1 MDEQELR
8 KRLQAAFR
16 EEAGER
22 LLSIENHL
30 VVLEKETSETES
42 ASAIE
47 TVFRDVHSL
56 KGAARAVGLQ
66 PLEMFFQS
74 AENVFSALKKGHL
87 KYNSNI
93 TILLQRGIGSVE
105 CYMKTPDN
113 PENMA
118 ELQGLCREMDS
129 FMHGEKQSASAY
141 KTKAWNPSPKTE
153 SAAAPEI
160 TPSSRPV
167 DVNEKKTIAAD
178 RNATAAD
185 RSRNSG
191 SSVRVNKEKID
202 GLLQESDE
210 LIALKMIFSERLN
223 QLNELSGDMQGM
235 DKLQRSFKN
244 ILLRINREIKA
255 LEQDGTANSGKDNF
269 QLSLELLERNLENL
283 GGRLEHFS
291 HQLSMLS
298 RSGLSDARTCS
309 KMIDEFREELK
320 TIALM
325 PFSSLSSSFPRMM
338 REIARET
345 GRNFEFVMS
354 GGDIEIDRRIL
365 DELRDPLIHL
375 LRNSAD
381 HGIEPEGNRIAAGK
395 SLSGRISLSVSVT
408 SDKKIE
414 IIVSDDGGGMDL
426 DALRL
431 KIAEKFNLPIGIV
444 NALPDDKVIN
454 YIFLSGFST
463 SKIIT
468 SLSGR
473 GLGMAIVREK
483 VENVG
488 GTIRIDNRP
497 GQGCTFT
504 ILLPAA
510 LSAQRGILLKAGG
523 RMFALPTNGLLH
535 AALTKRESISS
546 IKGVPSITVRGDTIP
561 VFDLAGILE
570 LQADKMQD
578 VFPVLVMSVAGI
590 KAALIVEAVIQEI
603 EMIVKPLGCILRRVR
618 NIAGVVITG
627 SGAVVPVLNSRD
639 LFKSGL
645 GGQHGRLEMTQMKQD
660 RKQPVIMIAED
671 SITSRTL
678 LTNILEA
685 AGYRVITAVDG
696 MAAWKMLEQT
706 RIDLLVSDIEMPRLD
721 GFGLTEKIRA
731 DQRLTGLP
739 VVLVTSLARREDR
752 EHGIACGADAYITK
766 SDFSQNH
773 LLETI
778 ERLL

>member
-22 LLSIENHL
+22 LLSIENQL
-30 VVLEKETSETES
+30 AVLEKEASKLEFD
-42 ASAIE
+42 SAIE

-56 KGAARAVGLQ
+56 KGAARAVGMQ
-66 PLEMFFQS
+66 PLEIFFQS
-74 AENVFSALKKGHL
+74 AENVFSALKKESL
-87 KYNSNI
+87 KYTHNI
-93 TILLQRGIGSVE
+93 ADLLQRGIVAVE
-105 CYMKTPDN
+105 QYMATP
-113 PENMA
+113 ESQ
-118 ELQGLCREMDS
+118 EYITGLQGLCRDMDS
-129 FMHGEKQSASAY
+129 FMHGAERSGSAY
-141 KTKAWNPSPKTE
+141 KTRSWSPSPKTE
-153 SAAAPEI
+153 PAAAI
-160 TPSSRPV
+160 PS
-167 DVNEKKTIAAD
+167 
-178 RNATAAD
+178 TAAKPAAESKSNAAA
-185 RSRNSG
+185 RPEHPRQAGN
-191 SSVRVNKEKID
+191 SVRVNKDKID

-223 QLNELSGDMQGM
+223 QLNELGGDMQEMG
-235 DKLQRSFKN
+235 KLQRSFKN

-255 LEQDGTANSGKDNF
+255 LEQEETSSSGKDNF
-269 QLSLELLERNLENL
+269 QLSLEMLERNLENL
-283 GGRLEHFS
+283 GGRIEHFS
-291 HQLSMLS
+291 HQFSILNS
-298 RSGLSDARTCS
+298 SGVSDARVCS

-325 PFSSLSSSFPRMM
+325 PFSSLSGSFPRMM
-338 REIARET
+338 REIIKET
-345 GRNFEFVMS
+345 GRDFEFNMS
-354 GGDIEIDRRIL
+354 GGEIEIDRRIL

-381 HGIEPEGNRIAAGK
+381 HGIESEETRIAAGK
-395 SLSGRISLSVSVT
+395 PPVAGINLSASVT
-408 SDKKIE
+408 PDKKIE
-414 IIVSDDGGGMDL
+414 ITVSDDGGGIDL
-426 DALRL
+426 DSLRL
-431 KIAEKFNLPIGIV
+431 KISEKFNLPIGVV
-444 NALPDDKVIN
+444 NVLPENKVIN

-488 GTIRIDNRP
+488 GTIRIDNKP

-510 LSAQRGILLKAGG
+510 LTAQRGILLKAGG
-523 RMFALPTNGLLH
+523 RMFALPTNGLLYT
-535 AALTKRESISS
+535 ALLKRENISS
-546 IKGVPSITVRGDTIP
+546 IKGVPSVTVRGDTIP
-561 VFDLAGILE
+561 AFDLAGILE
-570 LQADKMQD
+570 LQSDKIQET
-578 VFPVLVMSVAGI
+578 FPVLIMSVAGI

-603 EMIVKPLGCILRRVR
+603 EMIVKPLGCLFQRVR
-618 NIAGVVITG
+618 NITGVVITG
-627 SGAVVPVLNSRD
+627 SGSVVPVLNSRD
-639 LFKSGL
+639 LLKSGIS
-645 GGQHGRLEMTQMKQD
+645 GQHGRLEIAQQERD

-685 AGYRVITAVDG
+685 TGSQVITAVDG
-696 MAAWKMLEQT
+696 MAAWKMLEGT
-706 RIDLLVSDIEMPRLD
+706 KIDLLVSDIEMPRMD
-721 GFGLTEKIRA
+721 GFALTEKVRA
-731 DQRLTGLP
+731 DHRFAGLP

-752 EHGIACGADAYITK
+752 ERGIACGADAYITK

>member
-1 MDEQELR
+1 MDENELL
-8 KRLQAAFR
+8 KRLQVAFR

-22 LLSIENHL
+22 LLSIENQL
-30 VVLEKETSETES
+30 LVLEKETSETEFNY
-42 ASAIE
+42 AIE

-56 KGAARAVGLQ
+56 KGAARAVGMQ

-74 AENVFSALKKGHL
+74 AETVFSALKKKEL
-87 KYNSNI
+87 KYSSNI
-93 TILLQRGIGSVE
+93 AILLQRSIGAVE
-105 CYMKTPDN
+105 RHMAATDS
-113 PENMA
+113 PENIA
-118 ELQGLCREMDS
+118 ELQSLCREMDN
-129 FMHGEKQSASAY
+129 FIPGEERAPAYGIKNRMPPHRIEPAAIPGIVVKPASVAQEKDE
-141 KTKAWNPSPKTE
+141 KTGHAE
-153 SAAAPEI
+153 HH
-160 TPSSRPV
+160 RH
-167 DVNEKKTIAAD
+167 
-178 RNATAAD
+178 
-185 RSRNSG
+185 SG

-202 GLLQESDE
+202 WLLQESDE
-210 LIALKMIFSERLN
+210 LISLKMIFAERLGR
-223 QLNELSGDMQGM
+223 LNELSGDMQEM
-235 DKLQRSFKN
+235 DKLQRSLKN
-244 ILLRINREIKA
+244 FLLRVNREIKE
-255 LEQDGTANSGKDNF
+255 LELEGSSNSEMENF
-269 QLSLELLERNLENL
+269 QLSLEQMERNLENL

-291 HQLSMLS
+291 HQLSILN
-298 RSGLSDARTCS
+298 REGASDVRVCA
-309 KMIDEFREELK
+309 KMIDEFRQELK

-338 REIARET
+338 REIARDT
-345 GRNFEFVMS
+345 GRDFEFVMS
-354 GGDIEIDRRIL
+354 GGEIEIDRRIL

-381 HGIEPEGNRIAAGK
+381 HGIEPEEKRIAAGK
-395 SLSGRISLSVSVT
+395 PRQGKINLTVIVT
-408 SDKKIE
+408 PDKKIE
-414 IIVSDDGGGMDL
+414 ITVSDDGGGMDL
-426 DALRL
+426 AVLRR
-431 KIAEKFNLPIGIV
+431 KIVEKFNMSAADAE
-444 NALPDDKVIN
+444 ALPDDEVIN
-454 YIFLSGFST
+454 HIFLSGFST
-463 SKIIT
+463 SKIIS

-497 GQGCTFT
+497 GHGCTFN

-523 RMFALPTNGLLH
+523 RMFALPTNGLLYT
-535 AALTKRESISS
+535 ALLKPDSISS
-546 IKGVPSITVRGDTIP
+546 VKGAPSITVRGDTIP

-570 LQADKMQD
+570 LQADKMQEI
-578 VFPVLVMSVAGI
+578 FPVLVMSVAGN
-590 KAALIVEAVIQEI
+590 KAALIVESVIQEI
-603 EMIVKPLGCILRRVR
+603 EMIVKPLGCLLQRVR
-618 NIAGVVITG
+618 NITGVVITG

-645 GGQHGRLEMTQMKQD
+645 SGQHGRPEMTQPGKD

-685 AGYRVITAVDG
+685 SGYKVISAVDG
-696 MAAWKMLEQT
+696 MAAWKMLEET
-706 RIDLLVSDIEMPRLD
+706 RIDLLVSDIEMPRMD
-721 GFGLTEKIRA
+721 GFALTAKVRA
-731 DQRLTGLP
+731 DQRFAGLP

>member
-1 MDEQELR
+1 MDEQELL
-8 KRLQAAFR
+8 KRLQVAFR

-22 LLSIENHL
+22 LLSIENQL
-30 VVLEKETSETES
+30 IVLEKENSETEFNH
-42 ASAIE
+42 AIE

-56 KGAARAVGLQ
+56 KGAARAVGMQ
-66 PLEMFFQS
+66 PLEKFFQS
-74 AENVFSALKKGHL
+74 AETVFSALKKGGL

-93 TILLQRGIGSVE
+93 AELLQRSIGAVE
-105 CYMKTPDN
+105 RHMTTSEN
-113 PENMA
+113 PENTV
-118 ELQGLCREMDS
+118 ELQNLCREMDS
-129 FMHGEKQSASAY
+129 FMPEEERFAAYNIKNRASAQ
-141 KTKAWNPSPKTE
+141 KIV
-153 SAAAPEI
+153 SAAVPQ
-160 TPSSRPV
+160 
-167 DVNEKKTIAAD
+167 IAAKPFQ
-178 RNATAAD
+178 AAHVKD
-185 RSRNSG
+185 EKTGHADHRRHAGSG
-191 SSVRVNKEKID
+191 SVRVNKEKID

-210 LIALKMIFSERLN
+210 LITLKMIFSERLE
-223 QLNELSGDMQGM
+223 QLNELAGDMQGM
-235 DKLQRSFKN
+235 DKLQQSLKN
-244 ILLRINREIKA
+244 ILQRVNREIKE
-255 LEQDGTANSGKDNF
+255 LEQEGSFNSNKDNF
-269 QLSLELLERNLENL
+269 QLSLELLDRNLENL

-298 RSGLSDARTCS
+298 RHSVSDARTSS

-354 GGDIEIDRRIL
+354 GVEIEIDRRIL
-365 DELRDPLIHL
+365 NELHDPLIHL

-381 HGIEPEGNRIAAGK
+381 HGIESEGKRIAAGK
-395 SLSGRISLSVSVT
+395 QLQGRINLSVSVT
-408 SDKKIE
+408 PDKKIE
-414 IIVSDDGGGMDL
+414 IIVSDDGSGMDL
-426 DALRL
+426 STLRR
-431 KIAEKFNLPIGIV
+431 KISEKFNLPPEAV
-444 NALPDDKVIN
+444 NALPEDKVIN

-488 GTIRIDNRP
+488 GTIRIDNKP
-497 GQGCTFT
+497 GHGCTFT

-523 RMFALPTNGLLH
+523 RIFALPTNGLLYT
-535 AALTKRESISS
+535 ALLKRENISS

-570 LQADKMQD
+570 LQADKMQE
-578 VFPVLVMSVAGI
+578 VFPVLVMSVLEV
-590 KAALIVEAVIQEI
+590 KAAIVVEAVIQEI
-603 EMIVKPLGCILRRVR
+603 EMIVKPLGCLLQRVR
-618 NIAGVVITG
+618 NITGVVITG
-627 SGAVVPVLNSRD
+627 SGAVVPVLNPRD

-645 GGQHGRLEMTQMKQD
+645 GGQHGRLEMAQPKKGQ
-660 RKQPVIMIAED
+660 KQPIIMIAED
-671 SITSRTL
+671 SITARTL
-678 LTNILEA
+678 LTNIMEA
-685 AGYRVITAVDG
+685 AGYRVITAFDG
-696 MAAWKMLEQT
+696 MAAWRMLEET
-706 RIDLLVSDIEMPRLD
+706 RIDLLVSDIEMPRMD
-721 GFGLTEKIRA
+721 GFALTEKVRA
-731 DQRLTGLP
+731 DQRFTGLP

>member
-1 MDEQELR
+1 MDEQELL
-8 KRLQAAFR
+8 KRLQVAFR

-22 LLSIENHL
+22 LLSIENQL
-30 VVLEKETSETES
+30 IVLEKETSEAEFDY
-42 ASAIE
+42 AIE

-56 KGAARAVGLQ
+56 KGAARAVGMQ
-66 PLEMFFQS
+66 PLELFFQS
-74 AENVFSALKKGHL
+74 AETVFSALKKGTL
-87 KYNSNI
+87 KYNSNMA
-93 TILLQRGIGSVE
+93 ILLQRSIGAVE
-105 CYMKTPDN
+105 RNMATPEK
-113 PENMA
+113 PENVA
-118 ELQGLCREMDS
+118 ELQSLSREMDG
-129 FMHGEKQSASAY
+129 FINKNKYWEAANKIESAPGLKIAG
-141 KTKAWNPSPKTE
+141 NPSVQ
-153 SAAAPEI
+153 PEK
-160 TPSSRPV
+160 S
-167 DVNEKKTIAAD
+167 
-178 RNATAAD
+178 TAAG
-185 RSRNSG
+185 SNSAIADHARHIG
-191 SSVRVNKEKID
+191 NSVRVNKEKID
-202 GLLQESDE
+202 GLLQESEE

-223 QLNELSGDMQGM
+223 QLNELVGDMQEM

-244 ILLRINREIKA
+244 ILLKVNREIKD
-255 LEQDGTANSGKDNF
+255 LEQQGIFSAGEDNF

-283 GGRLEHFS
+283 GGRIEHFS
-291 HQLSMLS
+291 HQLSILN
-298 RSGLSDARTCS
+298 RAGASDVRVSA

-338 REIARET
+338 REIIKET
-345 GRNFEFVMS
+345 GREFEFVMS
-354 GGDIEIDRRIL
+354 GGEIEIDRRIL

-381 HGIEPEGNRIAAGK
+381 HGIEAEEKRIAAGK
-395 SLSGRISLSVSVT
+395 QRIGRIDLSVSVAA
-408 SDKKIE
+408 DKKIE
-414 IIVSDDGGGMDL
+414 ITVSDDGGGMDL
-426 DALRL
+426 TALRRKITEKFGLPPGAADALS
-431 KIAEKFNLPIGIV
+431 
-444 NALPDDKVIN
+444 DDKVIN

-488 GTIRIDNRP
+488 GTIRIDNKP
-497 GQGCTFT
+497 GHGCTFT

-510 LSAQRGILLKAGG
+510 MSAQRGILLKAAG
-523 RMFALPTNGLLH
+523 RMFALPTNGLLYT
-535 AALTKRESISS
+535 ALLKRENISS

-570 LQADKMQD
+570 LQSDKMPEI
-578 VFPVLVMSVAGI
+578 FTVLVMSVLEV
-590 KAALIVEAVIQEI
+590 KAAIVVEAVIQEI
-603 EMIVKPLGCILRRVR
+603 EMIVKPLGCLLQRVR
-618 NIAGVVITG
+618 NVAGVVITG
-627 SGAVVPVLNSRD
+627 SGAVVPVLNPRD

-645 GGQHGRLEMTQMKQD
+645 GGQHGRLEMAQSKKEQ
-660 RKQPVIMIAED
+660 KQPIIMIAED

-685 AGYRVITAVDG
+685 AGYRVITAFDG
-696 MAAWKMLEQT
+696 MAAWKMLEET
-706 RIDLLVSDIEMPRLD
+706 RIDLLVSDIEMPRMD
-721 GFGLTEKIRA
+721 GFALTEKVRA
-731 DQRLTGLP
+731 DQRFTGLP

>member
-22 LLSIENHL
+22 LLSIENQL
-30 VVLEKETSETES
+30 AVLEKEASKPEFD
-42 ASAIE
+42 SAIE

-56 KGAARAVGLQ
+56 KGAARAVGMQ

-74 AENVFSALKKGHL
+74 AENVFSALKKESL
-87 KYNSNI
+87 KYTPNI
-93 TILLQRGIGSVE
+93 ADLLQRGIAAVE
-105 CYMKTPDN
+105 QYMATP
-113 PENMA
+113 ESQ
-118 ELQGLCREMDS
+118 EYITGLQSLCRDMDN
-129 FMHGEKQSASAY
+129 FMHGAERSGAAY
-141 KTKAWNPSPKTE
+141 KTKPWNPSPKTE
-153 SAAAPEI
+153 SAAI
-160 TPSSRPV
+160 PS
-167 DVNEKKTIAAD
+167 
-178 RNATAAD
+178 TAAKPAAEAKPGPSD
-185 RSRNSG
+185 RPEHPRQAGN
-191 SSVRVNKEKID
+191 SVRVNKEKID

-223 QLNELSGDMQGM
+223 QLNELDGDMQEMG
-235 DKLQRSFKN
+235 KLQRSFKN

-255 LEQDGTANSGKDNF
+255 LEQEDTSSSGKDNF

-283 GGRLEHFS
+283 GGRIEHFS
-291 HQLSMLS
+291 HQFSTLNS
-298 RSGLSDARTCS
+298 SGVSDARVCS

-325 PFSSLSSSFPRMM
+325 PFSSLSGSFPRMM
-338 REIARET
+338 REIIKET
-345 GRNFEFVMS
+345 GRDFEFTMS
-354 GGDIEIDRRIL
+354 GGEIEIDRRIL

-381 HGIEPEGNRIAAGK
+381 HGIESEEIRTAAGK
-395 SLSGRISLSVSVT
+395 PPVARIYLSAGVT
-408 SDKKIE
+408 PDKKIE
-414 IIVSDDGGGMDL
+414 ITVSDDGGGIDL
-426 DALRL
+426 DSLRL
-431 KIAEKFNLPIGIV
+431 KISDKFNLPIGVV
-444 NALPDDKVIN
+444 NVLPEDKVIN

-488 GTIRIDNRP
+488 GTIRIDNKP
-497 GQGCTFT
+497 GQGCAFT

-510 LSAQRGILLKAGG
+510 LSAQRGILLKVGG
-523 RMFALPTNGLLH
+523 RLFALPTNGLLYT
-535 AALTKRESISS
+535 ALLKRENISS
-546 IKGVPSITVRGDTIP
+546 IKGVPSVTVRGDTIP
-561 VFDLAGILE
+561 AFDLAGILE
-570 LQADKMQD
+570 LQSDKIQET
-578 VFPVLVMSVAGI
+578 FPVLVMSVAGI

-603 EMIVKPLGCILRRVR
+603 EMIVKPLGCLLQRVR
-618 NIAGVVITG
+618 NITGVVITG

-639 LFKSGL
+639 LLKSGIS
-645 GGQHGRLEMTQMKQD
+645 GQHGRLEIAQQEKD

-685 AGYRVITAVDG
+685 TGYQVITAVDG
-696 MAAWKMLEQT
+696 MAAWKLLEGT
-706 RIDLLVSDIEMPRLD
+706 KIDLLVSDIEMPRMD
-721 GFGLTEKIRA
+721 GFALTEKVRA
-731 DQRLTGLP
+731 DQRFAGLP

-766 SDFSQNH
+766 GDFSQNH

>member
-22 LLSIENHL
+22 LLSIENQL
-30 VVLEKETSETES
+30 TVLEKEASKPEFD
-42 ASAIE
+42 SAIE

-56 KGAARAVGLQ
+56 KGAARAVGMQ

-74 AENVFSALKKGHL
+74 AENVFSALKKESL
-87 KYNSNI
+87 KYTPSI
-93 TILLQRGIGSVE
+93 ADLLQRGIVAVE
-105 CYMKTPDN
+105 QYMATPDSQ
-113 PENMA
+113 EYITG
-118 ELQGLCREMDS
+118 LQGLCRDMDS
-129 FMHGEKQSASAY
+129 FMRGAEQSGAAY
-141 KTKAWNPSPKTE
+141 KARAWSPSPKTVP
-153 SAAAPEI
+153 AAAIQPPTAKPAVEA
-160 TPSSRPV
+160 
-167 DVNEKKTIAAD
+167 KTGPAD
-178 RNATAAD
+178 RPEHHRQAGN
-185 RSRNSG
+185 
-191 SSVRVNKEKID
+191 SVRVNKEKID

-223 QLNELSGDMQGM
+223 QLNELGGDMQEM
-235 DKLQRSFKN
+235 SKLQRSFKS

-255 LEQDGTANSGKDNF
+255 LELEDTSSSGKDNF

-283 GGRLEHFS
+283 GGRIEHFS
-291 HQLSMLS
+291 HQFSMLNS
-298 RSGLSDARTCS
+298 SGVSDARVCS

-325 PFSSLSSSFPRMM
+325 PFSSLSGSFPRMM
-338 REIARET
+338 REIIKET
-345 GRNFEFVMS
+345 GRDFEFTMS
-354 GGDIEIDRRIL
+354 GGEIEIDRRIL

-381 HGIEPEGNRIAAGK
+381 HGIESEEIRTAAGK
-395 SLSGRISLSVSVT
+395 PPVARINLSASVT
-408 SDKKIE
+408 PDKKIE
-414 IIVSDDGGGMDL
+414 ITVSDDGGGINL
-426 DALRL
+426 DSLRL
-431 KIAEKFNLPIGIV
+431 KISEKFNLPIGVV
-444 NALPDDKVIN
+444 NVLPEDKVIN

-488 GTIRIDNRP
+488 GTIRIDNKP

-523 RMFALPTNGLLH
+523 RLFALPTNGLLYT
-535 AALTKRESISS
+535 ALLKRENISS
-546 IKGVPSITVRGDTIP
+546 IKGVPSVTVRGDTIP
-561 VFDLAGILE
+561 AFDLAGILE
-570 LQADKMQD
+570 LQSDRIQET
-578 VFPVLVMSVAGI
+578 FPVLVMSVAGI

-603 EMIVKPLGCILRRVR
+603 EMIVKPLGCLLQRVR
-618 NIAGVVITG
+618 NITGVVITG
-627 SGAVVPVLNSRD
+627 SGIVVPVLNSRD
-639 LFKSGL
+639 LLKSGIS
-645 GGQHGRLEMTQMKQD
+645 GQHGRLEIAQQEKD
-660 RKQPVIMIAED
+660 RRQPVIMIAED

-685 AGYRVITAVDG
+685 TGYQVITAVDG
-696 MAAWKMLEQT
+696 MAAWKLLEGT
-706 RIDLLVSDIEMPRLD
+706 KIDLLVSDIEMPRMD
-721 GFGLTEKIRA
+721 GFALTEKVRA
-731 DQRLTGLP
+731 DQRFAGLP

-766 SDFSQNH
+766 GDFSQNH